1 MFRINFLCRGQRTIL
16 ELQDMLHKF
25 ERENEMIRE
34 NLKNNGECLVNVKE
48 SITTLLEKLTE
59 IKLPSPEHR

>member
-25 ERENEMIRE
+25 ERENEMVRE